1 MDITMTLIFDIGF
14 NKGEFTDACIDKI
27 PGCEIIGVEANKD
40 LFYDAPKRENLTL
53 LNRLVA
59 ATDNEEIE
67 FFVEFGQTGISTASK
82 DFMENSRF
90 AKGSKYLRPKSG
102 NWTKAG
108 KVSSITLDTLI
119 EQYGSPD
126 VIKIDV
132 EGYEH
137 QVILGLSK
145 KTGKICFECHEEES
159 EKLNKIIEHLHQIGY
174 NEFGFIGYLE
184 EKDAFVTLTYSE
196 QGDPYLVEPDDYYS
210 WNDLKKDLDECFIAE
225 RRVNYGM
232 FWCR

>member
-1 MDITMTLIFDIGF
+1 MTLIFDIGF
-14 NKGEFTDACIDKI
+14 NKGEFTDACISKI
-27 PGCEIIGVEANKD
+27 PDCKVIGVEANKD
-40 LFYDAPKRENLTL
+40 LYYDARERNNLTL

-59 ATDNEEIE
+59 AADDEEIE
-67 FFVEFGQTGISTASK
+67 FFVEFGQTGISTAST

-90 AKGSKYLRPKSG
+90 AKGSKYLPPKSG
-102 NWTKAG
+102 NWVKAG
-108 KVSSITLDTLI
+108 KVASITLDTLI
-119 EQYGSPD
+119 AEYGTPA

-132 EGYEH
+132 EGYEY
-137 QVILGLSK
+137 QVIQGLTQK
-145 KTGKICFECHEEES
+145 AEKICFECHEEES
-159 EKLNKIIEHLHQIGY
+159 AKLEKIIEHLQQIGY

-184 EKDAFVTLTYSE
+184 EKDAFTTLTYSD

-210 WNDLKKDLDECFIAE
+210 WDDIKSDLDECFIAD